1 MAGTRQRRPCDLNRC
16 GILDEI
22 SSELL
27 RRITGR
33 HPSRDSCPLD
43 IERLYLCCHR
53 EYQRM
58 GLIKAVC
65 DCKCVEHTNITGV
78 QRSIAHR
85 QVGLNVVFRNGSNP
99 HHSGLEDTRVIRV
112 EAQRA
117 RVCCQQTVESYE
129 RKRASASAAVGAN
142 ELAFHESH
150 VRVESVRSSGA
161 VAEICARTG
170 QIEIGLTDKSSEVED
185 DRRIAAISM
194 GARRIGGSVCTFH
207 ASRKEKMEVTKRI
220 REHVGNGVRHFAY
233 AGWADT
239 LGTLVASVFVVA
251 FAFALAFA
259 LALVFVVVVVVF
271 VVVRVCRTWKCT
283 GGNQSGAS
291 DAGRIEEGTP
301 RYPRRVFPESGDLL
315 VH

>member
-1 MAGTRQRRPCDLNRC
+1 MAGTRQRRHCDLNRC

-27 RRITGR
+27 RRITER

-53 EYQRM
+53 ESQRM
-58 GLIKAVC
+58 GLIKAVG
-65 DCKCVEHTNITGV
+65 DCECVEHTNITGV
-78 QRSIAHR
+78 QRSVAQR

-99 HHSGLEDTRVIRV
+99 HHSCLEDARVIRV

-150 VRVESVRSSGA
+150 VRVENVRSGGA

-170 QIEIGLTDKSSEVED
+170 QIEIGLTDKSSEVVN

-194 GARRIGGSVCTFH
+194 GASGIGVGSVCTFH
-207 ASRKEKMEVTKRI
+207 GSRKEKMEVTKGI

-233 AGWADT
+233 AGRTDT
-239 LGTLVASVFVVA
+239 LGTLFASVLVA
-251 FAFALAFA
+251 AFALAFA
-259 LALVFVVVVVVF
+259 LAFAFVVVVF
-271 VVVRVCRTWKCT
+271 VVVRLCRTWKCT